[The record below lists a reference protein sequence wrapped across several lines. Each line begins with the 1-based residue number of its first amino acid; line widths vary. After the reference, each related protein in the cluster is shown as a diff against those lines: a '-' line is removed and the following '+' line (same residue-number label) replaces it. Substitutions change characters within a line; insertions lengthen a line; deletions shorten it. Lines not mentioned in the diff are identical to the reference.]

1 MNIVQ
6 SMFTSGLKEINTS
19 EGFKAYLHDTFI
31 VMIKELLE
39 RQSEI
44 AANYKNNPTV
54 PFDYYGLL
62 VRETD
67 TKIQCKLEVY
77 KRLTDEELIF

>member
-1 MNIVQ
+1 M
-6 SMFTSGLKEINTS
+6 STSRLKEINTS
-19 EGFKAYLHDTFI
+19 EEFKAYLHDTFI
-31 VMIKELLE
+31 VMINELLE
-39 RQSEI
+39 RQSQV
-44 AANYKNNPTV
+44 AANYKNNPSV

-67 TKIQCKLEVY
+67 AKIQCKMEVY